1 MTARILIVD
10 DESSIR
16 VTFREFLRDADY
28 QVDAA
33 EDADEALHMMAIER
47 FDVVVTDIIMP
58 QITGVALLKAIK
70 EASPHV
76 QVVLMT
82 GEPTVETSSEAVRE
96 GACDYLS
103 KPIGK
108 EQLLKSVA
116 NATRIKAL
124 DDERRRLLVRIQAL
138 EQATTTILGELAKLK
153 QTVEALA
160 DSTYVEPE
168 PPAADAADAADGV
181 ETSVDEERPK
191 ARARDAWRRMWMCRS
206 ALVAMLRLP
215 HRRHPVSWPVS
226 AASEA

>member
-1 MTARILIVD
+1 M
-10 DESSIR
+10 
-16 VTFREFLRDADY
+16 
-28 QVDAA
+28 A
-33 EDADEALHMMAIER
+33 EDADEALHMMALEH

-124 DDERRRLLVRIQAL
+124 DDERRRLEEENRGHRENL
-138 EQATTTILGELAKLK
+138 ENQ
-153 QTVEALA
+153 V
-160 DSTYVEPE
+160 
-168 PPAADAADAADGV
+168 
-181 ETSVDEERPK
+181 EERTFSSSKGQSPL
-191 ARARDAWRRMWMCRS
+191 RRCSAERS
-206 ALVAMLRLP
+206 VGRRRRRTSFSLLAPRITRGRP
-215 HRRHPVSWPVS
+215 H
-226 AASEA
+226 